1 MNDQVKKESVENT
14 ASQNNAGINE
24 VSNNQDVE
32 NKVFSADQ
40 LEQIV
45 QRRLERYKKTVSNKL
60 DGIDIEEAKKLLQEK
75 KRQGTRN
82 R

>member
-14 ASQNNAGINE
+14 ASPDNAGINE

-75 KRQGTRN
+75 KTRN
-82 R
+82 

>member
-45 QRRLERYKKTVSNKL
+45 HY
-60 DGIDIEEAKKLLQEK
+60 DIRICVTLQGDY
-75 KRQGTRN
+75 QISFTTR
-82 R
+82 